1 MRTFLQFPP
10 GPAVACALCLVV
22 PDQNDLKLS
31 TVGLV
36 VLDSLSKTS
45 DIGFK
50 RAEGVAVDPVPTTE
64 QTKNSAIV
72 DEPRDGLKVSQGHQT
87 WYHSVC

>member
-36 VLDSLSKTS
+36 VLDSARKLVILGSKELKGSQSIRYRQPNRQETQLLLTN
-45 DIGFK
+45 
-50 RAEGVAVDPVPTTE
+50 RATV
-64 QTKNSAIV
+64 
-72 DEPRDGLKVSQGHQT
+72 
-87 WYHSVC
+87 